1 MLFLVHEEC
10 TYSQGDHLSTCTHCR
25 LDWLATI
32 RLLQK
37 QGRVISH
44 FDFKEGRGGATVYRV
59 PSRADLDQLLKD
71 HAIQDCRMER
81 RIHELQSLDE
91 AVDDLSHHIV
101 TG

>member
-10 TYSQGDHLSTCTHCR
+10 TYEQGDHLVACTNCR
-25 LDWLATI
+25 LDWLSTV

-37 QGRVISH
+37 QGKVLSH
-44 FDFKEGRGGATVYRV
+44 FDFKEGRGGATVYKV
-59 PSRADLDQLLKD
+59 ATRADLDALLNEHSILECK
-71 HAIQDCRMER
+71 MER
-81 RIHELQSLDE
+81 RIHELRSLDV